1 MSPIIAINFDYLG
14 LSDQDSSEV
23 GTDSENVQGH
33 KKEKKKTRKKREQP
47 TPTPLP
53 PKKNQTVAAGLYLK
67 TDKYSLSLSR
77 EHGLYEI

>member
-33 KKEKKKTRKKREQP
+33 KKEKKKTRKKRQ
-47 TPTPLP
+47 
-53 PKKNQTVAAGLYLK
+53 
-67 TDKYSLSLSR
+67 
-77 EHGLYEI
+77 